1 MTAAGNA
8 DSGNSNA
15 KVADG
20 GCSYDAVLLA
30 GFGGP
35 QGPADV
41 MPFLRNVTAGRGV
54 PEERLA
60 EVAKHYEVFGGV
72 SPINEQTEALQQ
84 ALQAELVD
92 RGFAI
97 PVLWGNRNWT
107 PYLSETVGSTRDSGR
122 NRLLAITTSAYSSYS
137 SCRQYREDFGAAL
150 VAAEAIGTVRI
161 DKIRPYFDQPGFL
174 EPFIDATIGALRKAL
189 AGGLEPGELE
199 VVFTTHSIPSA
210 MAGSSGSAALGD
222 HGTGGA
228 YVTQHL
234 AACVAVMDG
243 VRTSVSL
250 TEEDLHWQL
259 AYQSRSGAP
268 TTPWLEPDINDVLP
282 DLAAAGKRGVV
293 LVPIGFVSDHVEVI
307 WDLDNEATATAA
319 DLGLSLWRVSTPGT
333 DPRFVAG
340 LADLIAERLGRG
352 LPHQAIVELPT
363 RPDFCA
369 TQCCVNPRGVK
380 PTTAGQDSAD
390 DWSDTGVDPTL
401 LAASGIVGRPA
412 AAPQSGDHHQ

>member
-1 MTAAGNA
+1 MTAGMNTAARVAG
-8 DSGNSNA
+8 
-15 KVADG
+15 G
-20 GCSYDAVLLA
+20 GSSYDAVLLA

-35 QGPADV
+35 QGPDDV

-60 EVAKHYEVFGGV
+60 EVAKHYEVLGGV
-72 SPINEQTEALQQ
+72 SPINEQTEALQE

-107 PYLSETVGSTRDSGR
+107 PYLAETVGSTKDSGR
-122 NRLLAITTSAYSSYS
+122 NRLLAVTTSAYSSYS

-150 VAAEAIGTVRI
+150 VAAEAVGTVTI

-174 EPFIDATIGALRKAL
+174 EPFIDATVGALRKAL
-189 AGGLEPGELE
+189 AARLQPGELE
-199 VVFTTHSIPSA
+199 VVFTTHSIPTA
-210 MAGSSGSAALGD
+210 TADSSGSAALGD
-222 HGTGGA
+222 LGPGGA
-228 YVTQHL
+228 YVAQHR
-234 AACVAVMDG
+234 AACAAVMNS
-243 VRTSVSL
+243 VCTSLALSD
-250 TEEDLHWQL
+250 EDLHWQL

-268 TTPWLEPDINDVLP
+268 ATPWLEPDINDLLA
-282 DLAAAGKRGVV
+282 DLAADGKSGVV

-319 DLGLSLWRVSTPGT
+319 DLGLSLWRVPTPGT
-333 DPRFVAG
+333 DPRFVTG

-352 LPHQAIVELPT
+352 LPHEAVLDLPT

-369 TQCCVNPRGVK
+369 AQCCVNPRGVK

-390 DWSDTGVDPTL
+390 DWSDTGVDRAL
-401 LAASGIVGRPA
+401 LADSGIVWRAA
-412 AAPQSGDHHQ
+412 AAPPLGDQHQ

>member
-1 MTAAGNA
+1 MTGA
-8 DSGNSNA
+8 DSTVGRL
-15 KVADG
+15 ADG
-20 GCSYDAVLLA
+20 FCYDAILLA

-35 QGPADV
+35 QGPDDV
-41 MPFLRNVTAGRGV
+41 MPFLRNVTGGRGV
-54 PEERLA
+54 PEERLV
-60 EVAKHYEVFGGV
+60 EVAKHYQVLGGV
-72 SPINEQTEALQQ
+72 SPINEQTEALQR
-84 ALQAELVD
+84 ALQDELVD

-107 PYLSETVGSTRDSGR
+107 PYLSETVGSTKDSGR
-122 NRLLAITTSAYSSYS
+122 HRLLAITTSAYSSYS

-150 VAAEAIGTVRI
+150 LAAEAIGTVRI

-174 EPFIDATIGALRKAL
+174 DPFIDATIGALRTAL
-189 AGGLEPGELE
+189 AARLEHHELE
-199 VVFTTHSIPSA
+199 VVFTTHSIPTA
-210 MAGSSGSAALGD
+210 MADNSGSAALGD
-222 HGTGGA
+222 HRSGGA

-234 AACVAVMDG
+234 AACAAVMDA
-243 VRTSVSL
+243 VRSSLSV
-250 TEEDLHWQL
+250 TEDDLQWQL

-268 TTPWLEPDINDVLP
+268 TTPWLQPDINDVLP
-282 DLAAAGKRGVV
+282 DLAATGKRGVV

-307 WDLDNEATATAA
+307 WDLDIEAASTAA
-319 DLGLSLWRVSTPGT
+319 DLGLSLWRVPTPGT

-352 LPHQAIVELPT
+352 LPHQAILDLPT

-380 PTTAGQDSAD
+380 PTTAGQDSAE
-390 DWSDTGVDPTL
+390 DWSGTGVDQAL

-412 AAPQSGDHHQ
+412 ATHSGGRHQ